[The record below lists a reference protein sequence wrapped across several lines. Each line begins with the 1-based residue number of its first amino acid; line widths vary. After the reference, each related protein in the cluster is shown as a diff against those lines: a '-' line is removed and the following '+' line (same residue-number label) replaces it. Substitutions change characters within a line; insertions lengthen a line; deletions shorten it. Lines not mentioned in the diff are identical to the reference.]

1 MTQQFPQQQFKT
13 RLALL
18 LFLKGA
24 SAPIVLFFEDI
35 LAVYEE
41 LLAIIRVQPPVA
53 KLIEKEPIGPIK
65 KIAFMSNQII
75 SVALQ
80 EEVYQQ

>member
-1 MTQQFPQQQFKT
+1 MSQQFPQQQFKT

-18 LFLKGA
+18 VFLKGA
-24 SAPIVLFFEDI
+24 SAPIVLFFEDT

-41 LLAIIRVQPPVA
+41 LLAIVKTQSPVA

-80 EEVYQQ
+80 EEICPQ

>member
-1 MTQQFPQQQFKT
+1 MSQQFPQQQFKT
-13 RLALL
+13 RLVLL
-18 LFLKGA
+18 VFLKGA
-24 SAPIVLFFEDI
+24 SAPIVLYFEDTM
-35 LAVYEE
+35 AVYEE
-41 LLAIIRVQPPVA
+41 LLAVIKSQSPVA

-80 EEVYQQ
+80 EEICQQ

>member
-1 MTQQFPQQQFKT
+1 MKELLKT
-13 RLALL
+13 LALEC
-18 LFLKGA
+18 
-24 SAPIVLFFEDI
+24 APSGREK
-35 LAVYEE
+35 A
-41 LLAIIRVQPPVA
+41 VA

-80 EEVYQQ
+80 EEICQQ